1 MAPTEV
7 LAEQHARSLGP
18 LAERLGFR
26 VALLTAGAPARARA
40 AVLDDVAAGRVALLI
55 GTHAVLD
62 DAIAFPDLRLVV
74 VDEQHRF
81 GVAQRARAR
90 RGSAHL
96 LALSA
101 TPIPRSLALARH
113 GDLDASIL
121 DERPAGRGAPTTLI
135 CRGADGKAA
144 AMGRLR
150 EALAAGHQA
159 FVVCHARERARRAG
173 AVTAVARFGELRRAL
188 APARVGLLHGALPS
202 PEKES
207 VLRAFAA
214 GVLDV
219 LVATTVVELGIDVPN
234 ATVMIVEDAER
245 FGVAQLHQLRGRV
258 GRGAAPGLC
267 LLCPSDEAEPGS
279 EGAARLAAL
288 AETSDGFRLAELDLA
303 ARGFGDLFGTRQT
316 GAPGAGPRDLGEA
329 FALVALARQEA
340 EAIFASDPTLSAPS
354 HAVLAQAARALDAR
368 RALFDE
374 GAG

>member
-1 MAPTEV
+1 
-7 LAEQHARSLGP
+7 
-18 LAERLGFR
+18 
-26 VALLTAGAPARARA
+26 
-40 AVLDDVAAGRVALLI
+40 VLDDVAAGRVALLV

-62 DAIAFPDLRLVV
+62 DAVSFPDLRLVV

-90 RGSAHL
+90 RGAGASSSAHL

-121 DERPAGRGAPTTLI
+121 DERPAGRGAPSTLV
-135 CRGADGKAA
+135 CRGADARAA
-144 AMGRLR
+144 AIARLR
-150 EALAAGHQA
+150 ETLAAGHQA

-173 AVTAVARFGELRRAL
+173 AVTAVGRFGELRRQL

-202 PEKES
+202 AEKES

-214 GVLDV
+214 GALDV

-234 ATVMIVEDAER
+234 ATLMIVEDAER

-267 LLCPSDEAEPGS
+267 LLCPSDDDTPGS
-279 EGAARLAAL
+279 EGAARLSSL
-288 AETSDGFRLAELDLA
+288 ARTADGFRLAELDLA

-316 GAPGAGPRDLGEA
+316 GAPNAGPRDLAEA
-329 FALVALARQEA
+329 FALVTAARQEA
-340 EAIFASDPTLSAPS
+340 EAIFAGDPSLTSPAHVALGW
-354 HAVLAQAARALDAR
+354 AARELDAR
-368 RALFDE
+368 RSLFDE
-374 GAG
+374 AAG